1 MQLHIYIYH
10 RKYRDEARHIARRAA
25 HATLIRHRKH
35 ITKHSR
41 AIHIPYTRAQRKILR
56 QRNIPSPLSSSL
68 ETRKQRQKRRSSSS
82 SRRHDD
88 GSLCSARD
96 LTICLRGNGNR
107 RERERGAR
115 AAGNADDDYVLQRR
129 RHNATRL
136 GFARE
141 DSPLTRSRRARA
153 TKEEIERLKKNST
166 RADDGGG
173 WKEWEGEFFLI
184 LSYLRLSEFY

>member
-82 SRRHDD
+82 SSRRHDD

-107 RERERGAR
+107 RERGAR

-153 TKEEIERLKKNST
+153 TEEEIERLKKNST

-173 WKEWEGEFFLI
+173 WKE
-184 LSYLRLSEFY
+184 